1 MRKFFRRIDFL
12 LHRRRFER
20 ELAEEMAA
28 HRDMMPAE
36 RRPKFGNAARLA
48 EDVREAWSWPWL
60 EQLWQDLCY
69 GARVLSRAPGFTL
82 GAMAVLA
89 LGVGVNLAEFQIFDA
104 LLHRFHFRDADSLLQ
119 ITSTAREGRRLGF
132 PHAAVEFYQA
142 QNRSF
147 AWLVAEDTTF
157 DVVAEGD
164 PAVHAN
170 LVSANYFASLGIVPA
185 WGRLLDA
192 HDSQPGA
199 TPVAVLEYD
208 YWSTRWGAAPNV
220 IGRTVHF
227 NNQPVQVVGVSPY
240 TFEWGLSGRR
250 TDVWFPVSLRPLL
263 MAGILPL
270 EQDFSR
276 PSEVLFGKLKPGVS
290 LAAADEELTSLTGE
304 LARR

>member
-36 RRPKFGNAARLA
+36 RRPNFGNAARLA

-119 ITSTAREGRRLGF
+119 ITHVGPEGR
-132 PHAAVEFYQA
+132 Q
-142 QNRSF
+142 
-147 AWLVAEDTTF
+147 
-157 DVVAEGD
+157 
-164 PAVHAN
+164 
-170 LVSANYFASLGIVPA
+170 
-185 WGRLLDA
+185 
-192 HDSQPGA
+192 
-199 TPVAVLEYD
+199 
-208 YWSTRWGAAPNV
+208 
-220 IGRTVHF
+220 IGRAHV
-227 NNQPVQVVGVSPY
+227 
-240 TFEWGLSGRR
+240 
-250 TDVWFPVSLRPLL
+250 
-263 MAGILPL
+263 
-270 EQDFSR
+270 
-276 PSEVLFGKLKPGVS
+276 
-290 LAAADEELTSLTGE
+290 
-304 LARR
+304 